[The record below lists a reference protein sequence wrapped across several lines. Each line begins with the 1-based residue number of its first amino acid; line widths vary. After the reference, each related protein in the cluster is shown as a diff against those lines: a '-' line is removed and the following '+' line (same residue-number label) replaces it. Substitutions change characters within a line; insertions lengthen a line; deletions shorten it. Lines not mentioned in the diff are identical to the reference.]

1 MWCVVVG
8 NPHDWWENHGEIVMM
23 KCRLDFFLTLSRL
36 VNSQCSDFETEK
48 YLIEDT
54 EHGTACSTVMV
65 PLLLAINYWW

>member
-1 MWCVVVG
+1 
-8 NPHDWWENHGEIVMM
+8 MM

-65 PLLLAINYWW
+65 PLLLAINY